1 MKKILIT
8 GGTGF
13 IGINLIKKLSK
24 ERGNK
29 IFVLSRKT
37 SLTIEKKDFD
47 FFSKIKFLKGD
58 IVNFQTNL
66 KFDEIYHFAY
76 DTFEGDNFLNYSSKT
91 IIDGIVTISK
101 ICANTKTKKLVFLS
115 SGAIYGDQI
124 GEKKFK
130 KNIIKFPLFNK
141 DHHYGFLKAAAEQ
154 YLWSVFYKSE
164 VSISVYRVF
173 AVIGPYMKLNQ
184 KFILGNLINDIL
196 ENKGTKLKTDCNVK
210 RNIIHVD
217 DLVNILI
224 NNKSNKRFQ
233 VQDILGQEQNL
244 KQFIKKLIIKY
255 GYRIKFGLKK
265 NKMRVNYSPKSK
277 NKDFHK
283 NYTENRFNET
293 LKWFKEAKFLKIKI

>member
-13 IGINLIKKLSK
+13 IGINLIKKLATEK
-24 ERGNK
+24 DNK
-29 IFVLSRKT
+29 IYVLSRKT
-37 SLTIEKKDFD
+37 SLTIEEKDFK

-58 IVNFQTNL
+58 IINFQTNL

-76 DTFEGDNFLNYSSKT
+76 DTYEGDNFLNYSSKT
-91 IIDGIVTISK
+91 IIDGIVKISQ
-101 ICANTKTKKLVFLS
+101 ICANSKTKKLVFLS
-115 SGAIYGDQI
+115 SGAVYGDQI
-124 GEKKFK
+124 GDENFNKS
-130 KNIIKFPLFNK
+130 IIKFPLFNK

-196 ENKGTKLKTDCNVK
+196 ENKGTKLTTDCNVK

-233 VQDILGQEQNL
+233 VQDILGQELNL
-244 KQFIKKLIIKY
+244 KQFIEKLIMKY
-255 GYRIKFGLKK
+255 GYPIKFGLKK
-265 NKMRVNYSPKSK
+265 NKLRVNYTLQSK

-283 NYTENRFNET
+283 DYTENKFNET